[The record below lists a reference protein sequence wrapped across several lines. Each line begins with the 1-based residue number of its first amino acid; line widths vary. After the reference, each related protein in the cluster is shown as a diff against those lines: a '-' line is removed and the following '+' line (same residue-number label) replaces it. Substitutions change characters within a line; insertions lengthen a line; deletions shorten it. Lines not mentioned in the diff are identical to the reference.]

1 MKPLLTGHFEK
12 GLEQFERPIFDKVAS
27 LVTHALLS
35 ISGSGECFFNY
46 KPTPPG
52 LGRLISVNLGRLT
65 TLFRL
70 LTSVLVN

>member
-1 MKPLLTGHFEK
+1 M
-12 GLEQFERPIFDKVAS
+12 AS

-70 LTSVLVN
+70 LTSVSSQLTLGLENDWKKREGVWL